1 MNSIVDP
8 LTGRN
13 VNGVIAGTIDR
24 DPLLNY
30 FGGEN
35 LLFDLDLQIN
45 TTSTISSDISLSAD
59 SDDSSDSDDS
69 NDFFDYFR
77 AVSAVNNAV
86 DSVVNVVSS
95 TFEAVDAVVL
105 AIEVIEDLAEEDS
118 EDDSEEELIEE
129 ELINENDPLESN
141 NLMPNSLIDP
151 FVSGLTNI
159 AENNSSQEYNSVYG
173 YGLVDAAAA
182 LSSITGE
189 TVFPNVQDLGG
200 NFWGVD
206 TVNAPEVWAQ
216 GYTGKDTIVAVID
229 TGIDYTH
236 EDLDNNIWLNE
247 NELPDN
253 GIDDDGN
260 GYVDDL
266 YGWDFVDNDN
276 IPLDL
281 HGHGTHV
288 AGTIAAENNSLGVTG
303 VAYDAQVMTVRVFD
317 ENGSITTYADIADG
331 IIYAVD
337 NGADIIN
344 LSFGGGYSPLIEE
357 AGKYATERDV
367 VVVMS
372 AGNNSAFSP
381 IYPARHAEDWGLA
394 VGAIDKNGQKA
405 YFSNN
410 AGSTPLDY
418 VVAPGVDILSTF
430 PDDQYSYASGTSMAA
445 PHVSGVAA
453 LALSANPNLVPTEI
467 ESLLIETADS
477 GEL

>member
-8 LTGRN
+8 LTGSN

-35 LLFDLDLQIN
+35 LLFDLDLQTN
-45 TTSTISSDISLSAD
+45 TPSTIFSDVSL
-59 SDDSSDSDDS
+59 SDDSDDSDDS

-86 DSVVNVVSS
+86 DSVFNVVSS
-95 TFEAVDAVVL
+95 TFKAVDSVVL

-118 EDDSEEELIEE
+118 EEDSEVELIEE
-129 ELINENDPLESN
+129 NLINENDLLESN
-141 NLMPNSLIDP
+141 NLIQNSLIDP
-151 FVSGLTNI
+151 FISGLTNI

-189 TVFPNVQDLGG
+189 TVFPDVQDLGG
-200 NFWGVD
+200 NFWGLD
-206 TVNAPEVWAQ
+206 AVNAPEVWAQ
-216 GYTGKDTIVAVID
+216 GYTGKDTLVAVID

-236 EDLDNNIWLNE
+236 VDLDNNIWLNE
-247 NELPDN
+247 NELPNN

-288 AGTIAAENNSLGVTG
+288 AGTIAAENNSFGVTG
-303 VAYDAQVMTVRVFD
+303 VAYDAKIMTVRVFNQ
-317 ENGSITTYADIADG
+317 NGSATYADIADG

-344 LSFGGGYSPLIEE
+344 LSFGGGYSVSVEAAGEYAIEQGV
-357 AGKYATERDV
+357 AI
-367 VVVMS
+367 VMS
-372 AGNNSAFSP
+372 AGNNSALSP
-381 IYPARHAEDWGLA
+381 IYPARHAEDWGIA

-405 YFSNN
+405 SFSNN
-410 AGSTPLDY
+410 AGITPLDY

-430 PDDQYSYASGTSMAA
+430 PDDRYAYASGTSMAA

-453 LALSANPNLVPTEI
+453 LALSANPNLVPAEI

-477 GEL
+477 AEL